1 MKNYK
6 EILSQIKTFI
16 FDVDGVLTDGS
27 LTITSNGEMLRTM
40 NVKDGF
46 AMKAALDA
54 GYKIAIISGGTNE
67 GVRDRLEALGIEFI
81 YLGAHNKIK
90 QLNSFIKSSNVDLKN
105 ILYMGDDIPDIPV
118 LKIVG
123 LSCCPQDAVNE
134 VKDNCNYI
142 SSKNGGKGAVR
153 DVIEQVMKIHDKW
166 NRFNNAQI
174 DWFNMLKKKLSNYD
188 IILASQSPRR
198 INFFNELN
206 IKFKSLKLDFDESYP
221 NNLIAEQITDF
232 IVNKK
237 ASYYSDL
244 LNKNTVVITSDT
256 IVWLNGKAIGK
267 PKNNENAKEILQTL
281 SGKTHKVITSFC
293 IKTLESKKIVND
305 ITEVTFKQLTEK
317 EIDFYINHNKVLDKA
332 GAYGIQDWIGYIGIT
347 NINGTY
353 NNVMGL
359 PTHLLYK
366 ELMNL

>member
-1 MKNYK
+1 
-6 EILSQIKTFI
+6 
-16 FDVDGVLTDGS
+16 
-27 LTITSNGEMLRTM
+27 
-40 NVKDGF
+40 
-46 AMKAALDA
+46 
-54 GYKIAIISGGTNE
+54 
-67 GVRDRLEALGIEFI
+67 
-81 YLGAHNKIK
+81 
-90 QLNSFIKSSNVDLKN
+90 
-105 ILYMGDDIPDIPV
+105 
-118 LKIVG
+118 
-123 LSCCPQDAVNE
+123 
-134 VKDNCNYI
+134 
-142 SSKNGGKGAVR
+142 
-153 DVIEQVMKIHDKW
+153 
-166 NRFNNAQI
+166 
-174 DWFNMLKKKLSNYD
+174 MLKKKLSNYD

>member
-1 MKNYK
+1 
-6 EILSQIKTFI
+6 
-16 FDVDGVLTDGS
+16 
-27 LTITSNGEMLRTM
+27 
-40 NVKDGF
+40 
-46 AMKAALDA
+46 
-54 GYKIAIISGGTNE
+54 
-67 GVRDRLEALGIEFI
+67 
-81 YLGAHNKIK
+81 
-90 QLNSFIKSSNVDLKN
+90 
-105 ILYMGDDIPDIPV
+105 
-118 LKIVG
+118 
-123 LSCCPQDAVNE
+123 
-134 VKDNCNYI
+134 
-142 SSKNGGKGAVR
+142 
-153 DVIEQVMKIHDKW
+153 
-166 NRFNNAQI
+166 
-174 DWFNMLKKKLSNYD
+174 MLKKKLSNYD

-198 INFFNELN
+198 INFFNELD

-305 ITEVTFKQLTEK
+305 ITEVTFKELTEK

>member
-1 MKNYK
+1 
-6 EILSQIKTFI
+6 
-16 FDVDGVLTDGS
+16 
-27 LTITSNGEMLRTM
+27 
-40 NVKDGF
+40 
-46 AMKAALDA
+46 
-54 GYKIAIISGGTNE
+54 
-67 GVRDRLEALGIEFI
+67 
-81 YLGAHNKIK
+81 
-90 QLNSFIKSSNVDLKN
+90 
-105 ILYMGDDIPDIPV
+105 
-118 LKIVG
+118 
-123 LSCCPQDAVNE
+123 
-134 VKDNCNYI
+134 
-142 SSKNGGKGAVR
+142 
-153 DVIEQVMKIHDKW
+153 
-166 NRFNNAQI
+166 
-174 DWFNMLKKKLSNYD
+174 MLKKKLSNYD

-281 SGKTHKVITSFC
+281 SSNTHKVITSFC

-305 ITEVTFKQLTEK
+305 ITEVTFKELTDK

>member
-1 MKNYK
+1 
-6 EILSQIKTFI
+6 
-16 FDVDGVLTDGS
+16 
-27 LTITSNGEMLRTM
+27 
-40 NVKDGF
+40 
-46 AMKAALDA
+46 
-54 GYKIAIISGGTNE
+54 
-67 GVRDRLEALGIEFI
+67 
-81 YLGAHNKIK
+81 
-90 QLNSFIKSSNVDLKN
+90 
-105 ILYMGDDIPDIPV
+105 
-118 LKIVG
+118 
-123 LSCCPQDAVNE
+123 
-134 VKDNCNYI
+134 
-142 SSKNGGKGAVR
+142 
-153 DVIEQVMKIHDKW
+153 
-166 NRFNNAQI
+166 
-174 DWFNMLKKKLSNYD
+174 MLKKKLSNYD

-232 IVNKK
+232 IVNNK

-305 ITEVTFKQLTEK
+305 ITEVTFKELTDK

>member
-1 MKNYK
+1 
-6 EILSQIKTFI
+6 
-16 FDVDGVLTDGS
+16 
-27 LTITSNGEMLRTM
+27 
-40 NVKDGF
+40 
-46 AMKAALDA
+46 
-54 GYKIAIISGGTNE
+54 
-67 GVRDRLEALGIEFI
+67 
-81 YLGAHNKIK
+81 
-90 QLNSFIKSSNVDLKN
+90 
-105 ILYMGDDIPDIPV
+105 
-118 LKIVG
+118 
-123 LSCCPQDAVNE
+123 
-134 VKDNCNYI
+134 
-142 SSKNGGKGAVR
+142 
-153 DVIEQVMKIHDKW
+153 
-166 NRFNNAQI
+166 
-174 DWFNMLKKKLSNYD
+174 MLKKKLSNYD

-305 ITEVTFKQLTEK
+305 ITEVTFKELTDK

>member
-1 MKNYK
+1 
-6 EILSQIKTFI
+6 
-16 FDVDGVLTDGS
+16 
-27 LTITSNGEMLRTM
+27 
-40 NVKDGF
+40 
-46 AMKAALDA
+46 
-54 GYKIAIISGGTNE
+54 
-67 GVRDRLEALGIEFI
+67 
-81 YLGAHNKIK
+81 
-90 QLNSFIKSSNVDLKN
+90 
-105 ILYMGDDIPDIPV
+105 
-118 LKIVG
+118 
-123 LSCCPQDAVNE
+123 
-134 VKDNCNYI
+134 
-142 SSKNGGKGAVR
+142 
-153 DVIEQVMKIHDKW
+153 
-166 NRFNNAQI
+166 
-174 DWFNMLKKKLSNYD
+174 MLKKKLSNYD

-347 NINGTY
+347 NISGTY

>member
-1 MKNYK
+1 
-6 EILSQIKTFI
+6 
-16 FDVDGVLTDGS
+16 
-27 LTITSNGEMLRTM
+27 
-40 NVKDGF
+40 
-46 AMKAALDA
+46 
-54 GYKIAIISGGTNE
+54 
-67 GVRDRLEALGIEFI
+67 
-81 YLGAHNKIK
+81 
-90 QLNSFIKSSNVDLKN
+90 
-105 ILYMGDDIPDIPV
+105 
-118 LKIVG
+118 
-123 LSCCPQDAVNE
+123 
-134 VKDNCNYI
+134 
-142 SSKNGGKGAVR
+142 
-153 DVIEQVMKIHDKW
+153 
-166 NRFNNAQI
+166 
-174 DWFNMLKKKLSNYD
+174 MLKKKLSNYD

-281 SGKTHKVITSFC
+281 SGKTHQVITSFC

-359 PTHLLYK
+359 PTHLLYN

>member
-1 MKNYK
+1 
-6 EILSQIKTFI
+6 
-16 FDVDGVLTDGS
+16 
-27 LTITSNGEMLRTM
+27 
-40 NVKDGF
+40 
-46 AMKAALDA
+46 
-54 GYKIAIISGGTNE
+54 
-67 GVRDRLEALGIEFI
+67 
-81 YLGAHNKIK
+81 
-90 QLNSFIKSSNVDLKN
+90 
-105 ILYMGDDIPDIPV
+105 
-118 LKIVG
+118 
-123 LSCCPQDAVNE
+123 
-134 VKDNCNYI
+134 
-142 SSKNGGKGAVR
+142 
-153 DVIEQVMKIHDKW
+153 
-166 NRFNNAQI
+166 
-174 DWFNMLKKKLSNYD
+174 MLKKKLSNYD

-244 LNKNTVVITSDT
+244 LNKNTVIITSDT

>member
-1 MKNYK
+1 
-6 EILSQIKTFI
+6 
-16 FDVDGVLTDGS
+16 
-27 LTITSNGEMLRTM
+27 
-40 NVKDGF
+40 
-46 AMKAALDA
+46 
-54 GYKIAIISGGTNE
+54 
-67 GVRDRLEALGIEFI
+67 
-81 YLGAHNKIK
+81 
-90 QLNSFIKSSNVDLKN
+90 
-105 ILYMGDDIPDIPV
+105 
-118 LKIVG
+118 
-123 LSCCPQDAVNE
+123 
-134 VKDNCNYI
+134 
-142 SSKNGGKGAVR
+142 
-153 DVIEQVMKIHDKW
+153 
-166 NRFNNAQI
+166 
-174 DWFNMLKKKLSNYD
+174 MLKKKLSNYD

-198 INFFNELN
+198 INFFNELD

-305 ITEVTFKQLTEK
+305 VTEVTFKELTDK

-347 NINGTY
+347 NIDGTY